1 MGLFQKWSNKIQKQW
16 FLFTE
21 LAKRDFKLKYKG
33 TVLGMFWSIL
43 SPLLQ
48 LLVMRLVFT
57 EFFGKNT
64 PYYTTYLFSGLIVFN
79 YYTDSTKGSIS
90 ALAAN
95 RGIILKIKTPKYL
108 FLLSRS
114 VSSTINFLI
123 IIPIYFVF
131 ALLDGVHFHATA
143 FALIYPLLLL
153 PIFCFGVGL
162 ILSAMQV
169 FFNDTHYLY
178 NTFLILLR
186 YLSAIFYK
194 VDRFSPGA
202 QRYFLINPVYVFIKF
217 FRLVVID
224 HTLPSFEYFLLLF
237 GYTLVV
243 LLLGGWIY
251 KRNNQ
256 KFAYYL

>member
-1 MGLFQKWSNKIQKQW
+1 MTFIQKWKNKIQKQW

-57 EFFGKNT
+57 EFFGRNS
-64 PYYTTYLFSGLIVFN
+64 PFYSTYLFSGLIVFN
-79 YYTDSTKGSIS
+79 FYADSTRGSIG

-95 RGIILKIKTPKYL
+95 RSIILKIKTPNYL
-108 FLLSRS
+108 FLLSRN
-114 VSSTINFLI
+114 VSSMINFLI
-123 IIPIYFVF
+123 IIPIFFIF
-131 ALLDGVHFHATA
+131 AYLDGIRFHVT
-143 FALIYPLLLL
+143 FFLLIYPVLLL
-153 PIFCFGVGL
+153 PLFCFGVGL
-162 ILSAMQV
+162 VLSAMQV

-186 YLSAIFYK
+186 YLSAIFYQL
-194 VDRFSPGA
+194 DRFSPDV
-202 QRYFLINPVYVFIKF
+202 QRYFLMNPVYAFIKF
-217 FRLVVID
+217 FRLIVMEHSV
-224 HTLPSFEYFLLLF
+224 PSFEYFLLLL

-243 LLLGGWIY
+243 LLLGGWVY
-251 KRNNQ
+251 RRNSQ

>member
-108 FLLSRS
+108 FLL
-114 VSSTINFLI
+114 INW
-123 IIPIYFVF
+123 
-131 ALLDGVHFHATA
+131 
-143 FALIYPLLLL
+143 
-153 PIFCFGVGL
+153 
-162 ILSAMQV
+162 S
-169 FFNDTHYLY
+169 
-178 NTFLILLR
+178 
-186 YLSAIFYK
+186 
-194 VDRFSPGA
+194 
-202 QRYFLINPVYVFIKF
+202 
-217 FRLVVID
+217 
-224 HTLPSFEYFLLLF
+224 EYF
-237 GYTLVV
+237 
-243 LLLGGWIY
+243 
-251 KRNNQ
+251 
-256 KFAYYL
+256 